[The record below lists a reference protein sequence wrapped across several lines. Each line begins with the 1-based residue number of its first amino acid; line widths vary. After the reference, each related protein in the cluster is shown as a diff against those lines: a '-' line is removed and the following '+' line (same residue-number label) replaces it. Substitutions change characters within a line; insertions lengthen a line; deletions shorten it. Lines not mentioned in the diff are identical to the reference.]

1 MEALFNAYNVTLQ
14 PKNMWEADKILDL
27 TSVTNANKK
36 LYSSNKKEIKKV
48 TPVKIKDD
56 QQHDSEIKRI
66 LEAARTMPFK
76 FNRNTSK
83 ATTYRGPEKSDSSVI
98 DTTTSNQNIINLNN
112 KLCDAK

>member
-56 QQHDSEIKRI
+56 
-66 LEAARTMPFK
+66 
-76 FNRNTSK
+76 
-83 ATTYRGPEKSDSSVI
+83 
-98 DTTTSNQNIINLNN
+98 
-112 KLCDAK
+112 